1 MPRWS
6 EHDREAGPR
15 VDRRRWL
22 SMLGVGVA
30 CGVAGCSGN
39 GGDAPENESGSG
51 SGGVR
56 GLDEVEGQPTVSGS
70 YDTVTGASFTTLNPL
85 YNTESS
91 AGTAIGRALDLGYT
105 FDSEGEYFP
114 LLYDMSTDDGG
125 SVWVF
130 DVREGLAF
138 GDPYGTVDADA
149 FVYQIEALHQSDW
162 ASTASSG
169 EWGGINVETTGELQ
183 FQAELPEPQLL
194 WPESFDPLEY
204 PIPRGLIEPYVDE
217 EDVEGLRQDD
227 ELLELSFAGNLGAF
241 VLEEWNRGSGTEYTR
256 NDDYYVRDVDDGP
269 AIFSNAPYFESASIS
284 VIEEQ
289 ASRLGALET
298 GEADAAGVPP
308 ERFDEF
314 DRMATVSMRRIPQPF
329 NRILSVNMRDN
340 GWSAGPGNL
349 FRHVEFRRAIAT
361 AIGKDD
367 LIEGIYRGLAQ
378 PHYTWQPQ
386 WSRWYPGDA
395 DVPFFGTGDRYGG
408 DPARELASAALER
421 SQYDYRFD
429 GDRLVTP
436 DDEQVTLDVYHS
448 VGQETS
454 QLIAEYV
461 ADELDANLGIDVVV
475 ESIDPVR
482 FDESYWTA
490 TPEGGTDTVAG
501 ESVTW
506 ERPTPQNPGP
516 RSVTSEEAWD
526 MSLVYGLNTYPR
538 NPLTNRAFFD
548 GANSSYNPVGYY
560 PGFDARGLFDRA
572 ASATSE
578 SELADAM
585 AEVFVNLAEEQ
596 PYVMLTFGE
605 DLIGYN
611 PDLRGPIEDFSNGW
625 DFPGWHFAEGT
636 GE

>member
-1 MPRWS
+1 
-6 EHDREAGPR
+6 
-15 VDRRRWL
+15 
-22 SMLGVGVA
+22 MLGVGLA
-30 CGVAGCSGN
+30 SGVAGCSGN
-39 GGDAPENESGSG
+39 GGDAPENESDA
-51 SGGVR
+51 GGVR

-70 YDTVTGASFTTLNPL
+70 YDTVTASSFTTLNPL

-105 FDSEGEYFP
+105 FDADGEYVP
-114 LLYDMSTDDGG
+114 LLYDMSTDDDG

-138 GDPYGTVDADA
+138 GEPYGAVDAES
-149 FVYQIEALHQSDW
+149 FVYQIEELHQSDW
-162 ASTASSG
+162 ANTASSG
-169 EWGGINVETTGELQ
+169 EWDGINVEATGELQ

-204 PIPRGLIEPYVDE
+204 PIPRGLLEPYVAE
-217 EDVEGLRQDD
+217 EDVDGLRQDD
-227 ELLELSFAGNLGAF
+227 ELLELSFTGNLGAF
-241 VLEEWNRGSGTEYTR
+241 VLEAWNRGSGTEYTR
-256 NDDYYVRDVDDGP
+256 NDDYYVQDIEEGP
-269 AIFSNAPYFESASIS
+269 DIFSNAPYFEGASIS

-289 ASRLGALET
+289 SSRLGALET
-298 GEADAAGVPP
+298 GEADAAGIPP
-308 ERFDEF
+308 ERFAEF
-314 DRMATVSMRRIPQPF
+314 DRKEAVSTLRVPQPF
-329 NRILSVNMRDN
+329 NRILSLNMRDN

-349 FRHVEFRRAIAT
+349 FRHVEFRQAVAT

-367 LIEGIYRGLAQ
+367 LIEGVYRGLAA
-378 PHYTWQPQ
+378 PHYTWQPE
-386 WSRWYPGDA
+386 WSQWYPGDA
-395 DVPFFGTGDRYGG
+395 EVPFFGTGERYGA
-408 DPARELASAALER
+408 DPARERAAAALDR
-421 SQYDYRFD
+421 SEYDYRFD

-436 DDEQVTLDVYHS
+436 DDEQVSLDVYHS

-461 ADELDANLGIDVVV
+461 ADELDANLGIDIVV
-475 ESIDPVR
+475 ESIDPTR

-490 TPEGGTDTVAG
+490 TPEGGTDTVDS

-506 ERPTPQNPGP
+506 EQPTPQNPGP
-516 RSVTSEEAWD
+516 RSVTSEEPWD

-538 NPLTNRAFFD
+538 NPLTNATFFD
-548 GANSSYNPVGYY
+548 GADSFYNPVGYY
-560 PGFDARGLFDRA
+560 PGFDARGLFERA
-572 ASATSE
+572 RSAESE

-585 AEVFVNLAEEQ
+585 AEVFVNLGEEQ

-605 DLIGYN
+605 DLIGYT

-625 DFPGWHFAEGT
+625 DFPGWHFAGGA